1 MRTTL
6 RYGDKLIV
14 GEDLNSHC
22 IRVSIENRND
32 LGHFVLDKKIEE
44 LEENELLN
52 AGMSLIGRE
61 IETTCGT
68 FIVIGNSITLK
79 GKEDL
84 GAVIID
90 EPNDIKDRL
99 YNAYMEYF
107 KPAIE
112 KEIRKEKRAEK
123 AEKKKAALSL
133 FE

>member
-6 RYGDKLIV
+6 KYGDKLIV

-22 IRVSIENRND
+22 IRVSIENRKD

-52 AGMSLIGRE
+52 AGLSLIGRE

-68 FIVIGNSITLK
+68 FIVVGNNITMK
-79 GKEDL
+79 GMENL
-84 GAVIID
+84 GTVSID
-90 EPNDIKDRL
+90 EIGDIKDRL
-99 YNAYMEYF
+99 YNAYMTYF

-112 KEIRKEKRAEK
+112 RAIRKEKRAEK
-123 AEKKKAALSL
+123 AENKKAALSL

>member
-22 IRVSIENRND
+22 IRVSIENRKD

-79 GKEDL
+79 GREDL

-90 EPNDIKDRL
+90 EPKDIKDRL

-123 AEKKKAALSL
+123 AENKKAALSL